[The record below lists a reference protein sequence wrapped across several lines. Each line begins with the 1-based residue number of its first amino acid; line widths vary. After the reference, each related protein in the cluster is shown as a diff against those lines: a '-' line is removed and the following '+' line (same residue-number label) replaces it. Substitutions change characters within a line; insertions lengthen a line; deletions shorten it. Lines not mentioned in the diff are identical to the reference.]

1 MKFSNIVR
9 KIVPG
14 YEGDGA
20 TDRELELRQLED
32 DFRAFRAK
40 SRRKLEAARRKTVY
54 LEEAAVSL
62 NTEIERLGKE
72 NKGLE
77 KEVEFHKIQCEALEA
92 EKQELLDYILTHG
105 METVSKDSWLKTT
118 NNFEKSRLISNKN
131 RDDDQG
137 DNSNWLMSYGDMM
150 TLLLAVFIMLF
161 ALSSTDTYR
170 FRDVTSS
177 IAETFKG
184 GKPLGLI
191 RGERPLDG
199 VRDTPG
205 IKSSSSMPEEL
216 DYLKE
221 ELLRSFNKYD
231 LGESLFVSVKK
242 KGLEITL
249 RDRITFVDGD
259 STLLD
264 YPKAILS
271 ELAAV
276 MRANPGYKVVVE
288 GHTDDRP
295 ISNSRFPSNWELSAG
310 RASNVVRFFVEYLGM
325 ESSRFSVAGF
335 AENRPLAD
343 NSTVAGRTANR
354 RVVIKLVDSRP

>member
-14 YEGDGA
+14 HEGESA
-20 TDRELELRQLED
+20 DREIELGLLED

-40 SRRKLEAARRKTVY
+40 SRKKLEAARRKAVY
-54 LEEAAVSL
+54 LEETASSL
-62 NTEIERLGKE
+62 ASEIESVATE

-77 KEVEFHKIQCEALEA
+77 KEVEFHKIQCEALET
-92 EKQELLDYILTHG
+92 EKQELLDYILAHG
-105 METVSKDSWLKTT
+105 IETLSKDSWLKTT
-118 NNFEKSRLISNKN
+118 NNFEKSRLIGSKT
-131 RDDDQG
+131 RDEDQG
-137 DNSNWLMSYGDMM
+137 DNSNWLMSYSDMM

-161 ALSSTDTYR
+161 ALSATDTRR
-170 FRDVTSS
+170 FIDVTSS
-177 IAETFKG
+177 IAETFRG
-184 GKPLGLI
+184 GKPLGMLVA
-191 RGERPLDG
+191 ERPLEG

-221 ELLRSFNKYD
+221 ELLRSLNKYD

-276 MRANPGYKVVVE
+276 MRDNPGYKVVVE

-310 RASNVVRFFVEYLGM
+310 RASNVVRYFVEDLGM
-325 ESSRFSVAGF
+325 DSSRFSMAGF

-354 RVVIKLVDSRP
+354 RVVIKLVAE